1 MASLSVSLSLV
12 PLSHYNLN
20 HKRLFNIYKKKKE
33 RKKPKRIVSFAV
45 VVVNILLLTIINK

>member
-12 PLSHYNLN
+12 PLSRYSLN
-20 HKRLFNIYKKKKE
+20 HKRLFNIYKKKE

-45 VVVNILLLTIINK
+45 VVVNILLTIINK